1 MLVFVG
7 KQPLI
12 PLRRIVA
19 SFPDLV
25 VQGTTELRHNGVLG
39 SSHWTLVGGIIPV
52 DYSRM
57 VIPSERGENLK

>member
-1 MLVFVG
+1 MRYDINNPDRYKVVLVWVG

-12 PLRRIVA
+12 PLRRIVP

-39 SSHWTLVGGIIPV
+39 SSA
-52 DYSRM
+52 
-57 VIPSERGENLK
+57 